1 MLVKCEWN
9 GKFVTIKDCNGNDI
23 KYAVVP
29 TKIEYQKYTDR
40 HPQTVI
46 DIDNVGVTEKKWCG
60 MLNTT
65 FGNQHISLL
74 EDDILK

>member
-1 MLVKCEWN
+1 MLVKCEFD
-9 GKFVTIKDCNGNDI
+9 GKFVSIRDCNGNNI
-23 KYAVVP
+23 KYAVIP
-29 TKIEYQKYTDR
+29 SKIEAQKD
-40 HPQTVI
+40 VSLI